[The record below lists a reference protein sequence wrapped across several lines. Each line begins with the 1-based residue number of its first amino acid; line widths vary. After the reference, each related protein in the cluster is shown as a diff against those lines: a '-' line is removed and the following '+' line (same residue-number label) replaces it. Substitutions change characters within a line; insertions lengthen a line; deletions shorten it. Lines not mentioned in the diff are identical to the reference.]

1 MNQDKQNRRI
11 QIRRAVSGQTIPGA
25 LNRVVVIC
33 SNEISSQ
40 FRKTIN
46 AVTAGRKIQTANF
59 KR

>member
-1 MNQDKQNRRI
+1 MNQDKHNRRI
-11 QIRRAVSGQTIPGA
+11 QIRRALSGHAIPGA

-40 FRKTIN
+40 FRKTIA
-46 AVTAGRKIQTANF
+46 AVTAGRKVQAANF